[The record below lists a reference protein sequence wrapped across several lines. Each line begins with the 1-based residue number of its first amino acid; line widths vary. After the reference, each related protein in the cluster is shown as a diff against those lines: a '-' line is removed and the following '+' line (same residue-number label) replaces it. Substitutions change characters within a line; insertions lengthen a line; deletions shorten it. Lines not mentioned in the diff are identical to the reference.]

1 MFVALFDTHVGA
13 NYENDGE
20 ISKYETRVTT
30 SLPCGIP
37 FEVTVKEDND
47 CWKIKFHRHINH
59 GKISLFHLL
68 HMINLPIRI
77 FIWNLPQL
85 FHHISSDHARC
96 LKMRSISKFY
106 FGLLGIQLQLYTN
119 NFNGKKGPL
128 PSLRLA
134 DTIYQRKEKRGKEN
148 ISFCTRRW

>member
-1 MFVALFDTHVGA
+1 MHFSKVYILTEISIRLIEELYVALFDTYVGA
-13 NYENDGE
+13 NYETDGE

-47 CWKIKFHRHINH
+47 CPKMKFHRHINH

-77 FIWNLPQL
+77 FI
-85 FHHISSDHARC
+85 
-96 LKMRSISKFY
+96 
-106 FGLLGIQLQLYTN
+106 
-119 NFNGKKGPL
+119 
-128 PSLRLA
+128 
-134 DTIYQRKEKRGKEN
+134 
-148 ISFCTRRW
+148 

>member
-1 MFVALFDTHVGA
+1 MFVALFDTYVGA

-77 FIWNLPQL
+77 FI
-85 FHHISSDHARC
+85 
-96 LKMRSISKFY
+96 
-106 FGLLGIQLQLYTN
+106 
-119 NFNGKKGPL
+119 
-128 PSLRLA
+128 
-134 DTIYQRKEKRGKEN
+134 
-148 ISFCTRRW
+148 